1 MDNQLKEY
9 KPTSWSIDNRTAI
22 YIATIMITLYGI
34 FAYVKMP
41 KENFPEVVFPNIIVY
56 TMKPGTSPSDM
67 EDLVTMPIEKQLKSV
82 SGIKKITSTSRQ
94 DFSLISV
101 EFNVTENI
109 PDAKQ
114 RIKDAVDKAKPD
126 LPNDLID
133 EPTVQD
139 IDISAMPIMF
149 INISGKYDM
158 DKLKHYAEIIQD
170 EVEGFKEIRRI
181 DIVGAL
187 DKEIQVNVDMYKMAA
202 RQISFNDI
210 TNAIGA
216 ENLTYPG
223 GKVDMDGME
232 RAVRV
237 VGKFKSAE
245 DLNNI
250 IIRPISGATIYLK
263 DIAEIKDSHKER
275 ESYARMDNENVL
287 TLNVIKKGG
296 ENLVEA
302 SHKIEEKLKEL
313 QNEQLPVGL
322 KIKITGEQAEQTET
336 TLNDLI
342 NTIIIGF
349 ILVTLILMFFMG
361 ATNAIFVGLSVPLS
375 TFLAFIVMPWI
386 GFNLNMM
393 TLFAFLFALG
403 IVVDDAIVVIEN
415 THRIYNNGKV
425 SVIKAAKQAAGEVF
439 IPVFAGTLTTLAPF
453 VPLAFWDSVIGK
465 FMFYL
470 PITLII
476 VLVASLIVAFIINPV
491 FAVSFMKPEDHE
503 SDKNKTKLQKLRELK
518 RIALFLLLPA
528 MLFYAMGSVG
538 IGNLLVFLLIVVVVY
553 NLYVINLVNK
563 FQFNLIPKF
572 KNGYAKLIE
581 WILYGKRSGMLILA
595 TILLLI
601 FSFVITGIF
610 APKVNFFPTG
620 DPNFLMVYVK
630 TPTGTSLA
638 VTDSVTKQVEQKVYK
653 VIGNQNPLVKAVI
666 SNVGVGASEDQMMGG
681 FGSDPTTGKV
691 TVAFIPV
698 GERDGKS
705 TADYLDQVR
714 KEVQEIPGAEI
725 TVGQEQGGP
734 PVGKPISI
742 EITGENYEEL
752 ITESKR
758 IKNFL
763 DSLEIP
769 GIEELKSDADVTKPE
784 LVITIDRERAQRE
797 GISTFTIGSAIN
809 TALYGKEASK
819 LKVNEDEYPIQVR
832 HALLHRKDIEQ
843 LLNSPI
849 TYMDM
854 AMGGKVRQ
862 VPLSSV
868 AKAEYVSSY
877 GSIKRKNHEKVITIS
892 SNVLTDFTPDEVN
905 RTIKNE
911 LNYFDKTDGIKI
923 DLSGQQAEQEE
934 AGAFLI
940 GALLSALGLITIIL
954 VTQFNSWVKPVII
967 LSEILFS
974 IIGVLLGFI
983 ITGMEISVVMT
994 GVGIVG
1000 LAGIVV
1006 KNGIL
1011 IIEFIDTGRA
1021 QGMKTRQAIIEAG
1034 RTRLSPVLLTA
1045 TATTLGLVPLA
1056 IGLNINFFTLFTE
1069 FKPNFYLGGESV
1081 IFWGPLAWTIIF
1093 GLTFATF
1100 LTLVLVPA
1108 MFNFLYI
1115 RRIKMSRMWYRWNYK
1130 TVNNSYTSEKERLK
1144 KLAEMGTAH

>member
-9 KPTSWSIDNRTAI
+9 KPTSWSVDNKTAI
-22 YIATIMITLYGI
+22 YIAAFMITLYGI
-34 FAYVKMP
+34 FAYIKMP

-82 SGIKKITSTSRQ
+82 TGVKKITSTSRQ

-101 EFNVTENI
+101 EFNVTEDI
-109 PDAKQ
+109 SDAKQ

-133 EPTVQD
+133 EPAVQD

-149 INISGKYDM
+149 INISGNYDM
-158 DKLKHYAEIIQD
+158 DKLKHYAEVIQD

-210 TNAIGA
+210 TNAISA

-237 VGKFKSAE
+237 VGKFTSAE

-250 IIRPISGATIYLK
+250 IIRPMSGATVYLK

-313 QNEQLPVGL
+313 QNEQLPIGL

-349 ILVTLILMFFMG
+349 TLVTLILMFFMG

-503 SDKNKTKLQKLRELK
+503 GDKKKTTMQRLREQK
-518 RIALFLLLPA
+518 RITLFLLLPA
-528 MLFYAMGSVG
+528 LLFYIIGNIG
-538 IGNLLVFLLIVVVVY
+538 IGNLFLFLLIVVIAY
-553 NLYVINLVNK
+553 NLYVIDLVNK

-572 KNGYAKLIE
+572 KNGYARLIE

-595 TILLLI
+595 TVLLLI

-610 APKVNFFPTG
+610 PPKVNFFPTG
-620 DPNFLMVYVK
+620 DPNFLMAYIK
-630 TPTGTSLA
+630 TPTGTSLE
-638 VTDSVTKQVEQKVYK
+638 VTDSITKQVEQKVYK
-653 VIGNQNPLVKAVI
+653 VMGTNNPLVKAVI
-666 SNVGVGASEDQMMGG
+666 ANVGVGASEDQMMGG

-705 TADYLDQVR
+705 TIDYLDQVR
-714 KEVQEIPGAEI
+714 KEVQDIPGAEI
-725 TVGQEQGGP
+725 TVGQEQSGP

-752 ITESKR
+752 VAESKR

-784 LVITIDRERAQRE
+784 LVITIDRDRAQRE

-832 HALLHRKDIEQ
+832 HALSHRKDIEQ
-843 LLNSPI
+843 LLNSPV

-854 AMGGKVRQ
+854 AMGGRIRQ

-877 GSIKRKNHEKVITIS
+877 GSIKRKDHEKVITIS

-905 RTIKNE
+905 RNIQKE
-911 LNYFDKTDGIKI
+911 LKYFDKTDGIKI
-923 DLSGQQAEQEE
+923 DMSGQQAEQEE

-1130 TVNNSYTSEKERLK
+1130 TVNKNYTFEKERLR
-1144 KLAEMGTAH
+1144 KLAEMGSVH